1 MPAAANGGA
10 GADGTASRALVPA
23 GGVPGGSSAAAAF
36 SLVPGQ
42 TLREATEAFQRA
54 WIEAALARH
63 GASMTAAAR
72 EAGMDRSN
80 FHRLARRLG
89 LAAGRRGALG

>member
-1 MPAAANGGA
+1 VPAAAPAAA
-10 GADGTASRALVPA
+10 GAA
-23 GGVPGGSSAAAAF
+23 PGGPEAAV

-42 TLREATEAFQRA
+42 TLREATDAFQRA
-54 WIEAALARH
+54 WIEATLARH
-63 GASMTAAAR
+63 GASMAAAAR